1 MYVVTCRRWFSVNQ
15 DRHSS
20 TCFRFPAFS
29 LCKNKN
35 KTNCNPIKLNLER
48 PHPLFLTYQKQRG
61 SIQDLVLIR
70 LDGSTLCIKW
80 KVWSCVTHLKISQ
93 LKCQNFRNISTI
105 SHILN
110 WKYLMYDW
118 WCQLKNL
125 VPHQFIQWIGVFYD
139 SSMTSLGRR
148 PTSNLFFTLQMCASA
163 KVHNLTGRKLGYREL
178 SKNN

>member
-15 DRHSS
+15 NRHSS
-20 TCFRFPAFS
+20 TCFMFPACS

-70 LDGSTLCIKW
+70 LDGSTLYIKW

-105 SHILN
+105 SPYIKLKVSHV
-110 WKYLMYDW
+110 WLMVSIKKSRPSPVYSMKDGKS
-118 WCQLKNL
+118 QVIVRFLSYRVREKVYNSKKELKRH
-125 VPHQFIQWIGVFYD
+125 PDKIFI
-139 SSMTSLGRR
+139 TE
-148 PTSNLFFTLQMCASA
+148 
-163 KVHNLTGRKLGYREL
+163 NLTQYRTTET
-178 SKNN
+178 